1 MFKEVEMRTSQD
13 ILENMEELING
24 QKKEIASLKEQLEQ
38 PVKSMPFESWIFSV
52 DFGDAAL
59 YEKHCA
65 YMKLAYEARDKEVE
79 HYIRIATQARREK

>member
-1 MFKEVEMRTSQD
+1 MRTAQD

>member
-1 MFKEVEMRTSQD
+1 MFKEVEMRTAQD